1 MPSLHGCIRIS
12 FKFDLMRSLSCY
24 MRRAYCLICLQSS
37 PWLPSDATMTPS
49 ITTSLQKPMERS
61 ICVAHSMPTRPSS
74 KKETSSRTFAS
85 STLNDMNIHVPN
97 STKTIQNASA
107 SNERFAKTT
116 TSTMLV
122 KTKHSPMMAY
132 LKSKIYTKRHSITT
146 LAPSISHVEALSTAP
161 IATNVSWQ
169 YATVAAQSS
178 TMPTIA
184 ADAITNA
191 PTRAMHAS
199 MANASR

>member
-74 KKETSSRTFAS
+74 KKETSSRSFAS

-116 TSTMLV
+116 TSAISNARQDGLLARLRML
-122 KTKHSPMMAY
+122 A
-132 LKSKIYTKRHSITT
+132 LNDDRRHDDAEPHRARNSHRHD
-146 LAPSISHVEALSTAP
+146 LAPLRRQNVDLIPALERLKRPYCSQT
-161 IATNVSWQ
+161 THQ
-169 YATVAAQSS
+169 YADDGA
-178 TMPTIA
+178 
-184 ADAITNA
+184 
-191 PTRAMHAS
+191 
-199 MANASR
+199 

>member
-1 MPSLHGCIRIS
+1 MPSRMPSLHGCIRIS

-116 TSTMLV
+116 TSAISNARQDGLLARLRML
-122 KTKHSPMMAY
+122 A
-132 LKSKIYTKRHSITT
+132 LNDDRRHDDAEPHRARNGHRHD
-146 LAPSISHVEALSTAP
+146 LAPLRRQNVDLIPALERLKRPYCSQT
-161 IATNVSWQ
+161 THQ
-169 YATVAAQSS
+169 YADDGA
-178 TMPTIA
+178 
-184 ADAITNA
+184 
-191 PTRAMHAS
+191 
-199 MANASR
+199 

>member
-1 MPSLHGCIRIS
+1 MPSRMPSLHGCIRIS

-74 KKETSSRTFAS
+74 KKETSSRSFAS

-116 TSTMLV
+116 TSTISNARQDGLLARLRML
-122 KTKHSPMMAY
+122 A
-132 LKSKIYTKRHSITT
+132 LNDDRRHDDAEPHRARNGHRHD
-146 LAPSISHVEALSTAP
+146 LAPLRRQNVDLIPALERLKRPYCSQT
-161 IATNVSWQ
+161 THQ
-169 YATVAAQSS
+169 YADDGA
-178 TMPTIA
+178 
-184 ADAITNA
+184 
-191 PTRAMHAS
+191 
-199 MANASR
+199 